1 MVKIENFHEANNKEG
16 RRVLGALLLILAP
29 LFIFV
34 ALPQVLYSQDQ
45 IGGQAGA
52 LEVVATIKP
61 YLAVSVYIVD
71 GGEIG
76 EKPTPS
82 PLGFKSTS
90 RSNVI
95 NFSGL
100 EKPGVIAPDK
110 HVLIRASSNTSNWSI
125 VCTTTGLQSED
136 DFIPP
141 ERLFVHSPYSG
152 GKDEGAGAGF
162 ENLGS
167 PRLVATGKVASQIEN
182 EVFLKLELT
191 WDDKPGSYDG
201 VVNFE
206 ILPVP

>member
-1 MVKIENFHEANNKEG
+1 MVRIKKLDATWRNGFAKKLAAIASM
-16 RRVLGALLLILAP
+16 LI
-29 LFIFV
+29 IF
-34 ALPQVLYSQDQ
+34 PQFLYSSDQ

-52 LEVVATIKP
+52 LEVVATIEP
-61 YLAVSVYIVD
+61 YLAVSVHIVE

-76 EKPTPS
+76 QKAMAS
-82 PLGFKSTS
+82 PQGFSARS

-110 HVLIRASSNTSNWSI
+110 HVLIIASSNTSNWSI
-125 VCTTTGLQSED
+125 VCTSTGLQSED

-141 ERLFVHSPYSG
+141 ERLFIHSSYSS
-152 GKDEGAGAGF
+152 GKDEGAGPGF
-162 ENLGS
+162 ESLGS
-167 PRLVATGKVASQIEN
+167 PRLVAMGGVASQIEK

-201 VVNFE
+201 IVNFE